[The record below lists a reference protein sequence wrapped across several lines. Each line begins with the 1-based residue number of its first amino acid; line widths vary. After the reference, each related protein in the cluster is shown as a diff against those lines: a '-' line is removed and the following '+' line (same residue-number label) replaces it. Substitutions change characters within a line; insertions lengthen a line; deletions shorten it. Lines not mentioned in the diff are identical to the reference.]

1 MKRPEDYYMRIF
13 SAFHEGSCQN
23 KLIQEK
29 IMEINKIP
37 MIFYAQ
43 DPENVIFW
51 RPLKNVKNIFY
62 LNVKAADPM
71 RDSVA
76 RWFYD
81 KG

>member
-1 MKRPEDYYMRIF
+1 
-13 SAFHEGSCQN
+13 
-23 KLIQEK
+23 
-29 IMEINKIP
+29 MEINKIP

-43 DPENVIFW
+43 DPGDVILW

>member
-1 MKRPEDYYMRIF
+1 
-13 SAFHEGSCQN
+13 
-23 KLIQEK
+23 
-29 IMEINKIP
+29 MEINKIL
-37 MIFYAQ
+37 MISYAQ
-43 DPENVIFW
+43 DPEDVIFW
-51 RPLKNVKNIFY
+51 RPLKNVKNFFY

>member
-13 SAFHEGSCQN
+13 FASHEGSCQN
-23 KLIQEK
+23 NPIQEK
-29 IMEINKIP
+29 IMEINKIL
-37 MIFYAQ
+37 MISYAQ
-43 DPENVIFW
+43 DPEDVIFW
-51 RPLKNVKNIFY
+51 RPLKNVKNFFY